1 MTEKELEKQ
10 GFEQASPEE
19 LEAYIAKKS
28 FIDEKEL
35 EKQGFEQA
43 SPEEL
48 EAYIAKNKSDKE
60 FDKQFE
66 DDFTLVEDATATRS
80 FEPATPI
87 IENGKLIDKSLSPQ
101 EQDTKIPLAYKAMLV
116 GNGEDYE
123 NKDIDFANIGKGL
136 IERGNTLVV
145 NTLNGA
151 QSIADYSQDQL
162 GTGNTKL
169 FKKLANWSKGT
180 LGYKPIHDEN
190 ELKEAY
196 KKGGLLDIDTIQEGF
211 LYGAEQLGKSIPD
224 MGAMLTILPLYIFS
238 RTKEMADERAKNDGR
253 KEGNVHDMA
262 KSAPF
267 VVASVYLDRL
277 GLKATTGDILEKIG
291 KDIIKNGWKNASKE
305 ISKEIAKGS
314 VKEATTEF
322 IQEGIVEPT
331 GERIGTKSN
340 KPLIDVERGAFAAL
354 AGGVGGVATGSVSL
368 SGAEIYRAYSKDMQQ
383 NIRDKYYNNIDPMKT
398 KSLNHVKKVQDDFKN
413 IVDRYSNIRY
423 PKDVLDDIDLQEA
436 IRDEI
441 VSRGL
446 PITQPLESVGQNKNN
461 IEEEVEVTSENIAP
475 GTNTNTNSIE
485 EEVFSSKK
493 DEETSMPNNSSN
505 IFDDIDRQYET
516 KDEISLQEQQNTQP
530 LESVGQNKSNT
541 EEEFEVTSQEIV
553 PGVNIN
559 NTKEEKVFNSKKD
572 GDSPMPNNPPHF
584 KSLEDY
590 PKRPKDNRLEV
601 GKEILIMPKDV
612 TYPSDVKDEIVKL
625 VGNRIYS
632 GNLSKDKLGEFRDT
646 SGAIRLQSM
655 NDVETMS
662 HEVAHYLDYEKD
674 KKQKYLNN
682 FKKFKKRNMEDIG
695 SYSYTSDKDNIVSE
709 GFAELMRA
717 YLTQSDKLLSDNK
730 KLYNELEL
738 VLKSLGDKKYS
749 QIKKIQAKS
758 HFYIN
763 QGAKLMN
770 KSAIA
775 PHKSFKDRFLNFK
788 DNKLNH
794 NENITSYIDIAHPA
808 KVIAKELGLEQGYS
822 SSNPYIQFR
831 FATGH
836 PESVVEAV
844 ARYGTPKIAKNG
856 SLEYSGESLSDVFA
870 TALEDNGRRKSNNDT
885 LDDIFL
891 YFQMKQAKYQIEKE
905 NKKTAFTLKNIE
917 EELPELESRKGFK
930 KAHKKWLDF
939 NDRMLN
945 FYVDMNYLTKKQAES
960 FKEKNPLYV
969 PTHRVVS
976 SLDNDISKVAGR
988 GFKSRSKLGSDRTL
1002 LPVEN
1007 IFTQIENQI
1016 NSALIARAK
1025 NVLFSGIVSK
1035 QDGSKWASYIP
1046 STSKRHKELKDQQAK
1061 HFATVM
1067 FDEGMIVDEDGD
1079 IVYVEEDVEIT
1090 PKMKSDMI
1098 DAMSK
1103 KIEENPELAAFYS
1116 YGHKPYSIDG
1126 SIINIIIED
1135 KERFFEINKGT
1146 SEGRLLLNMLNGID
1160 STYSSNMFFKV
1171 MHSTKN
1177 LMTRTIV
1184 NTPNFILG
1192 NLYVDTTTAGVYSKT
1207 NFIPGLDS
1215 INGAKSAINEDN
1227 DYKLFV
1233 LNGGAFGTRVE
1244 MATQEARAQQMMK
1257 LSVQEKSLTRVLSKY
1272 DRAVS
1277 IGEIATRVGEY
1288 KNAIKMGIDPLAAAY
1303 LGTEITTDFSMHGS
1317 DTSFNALR
1325 STVAFLPASINSM
1338 YKDYREF
1345 TGNDSV
1351 DKQKHFFNLAI
1362 KGFTIITIPAILSMM
1377 SDDDDDRTVAE
1388 DARYSH
1394 YKIGDTTYKSKTQ
1407 YLLGLIFEKAPK
1419 IARETFI
1426 RDNGEKAWKIAK
1438 VGMYSMLVPDATP
1451 TIASP
1456 IFDLMRNERFT
1467 GSPIIPQRL
1476 KNRTGEASYTQYTE
1490 STPLMYVDLAKYA
1503 KRMGINVSPI
1513 KMQYLT
1519 RGYLGYVSKYIED
1532 STNRLLWDK
1541 NLYGE
1546 MPNQEMFS
1554 YLTHNFVYKDY
1565 GQSYWNE
1572 QYYEAQ
1578 DRVLQI
1584 DAEISASRE
1593 FLIRDQGKSIKEVYS
1608 DKQKI
1613 AIAKTADSFNK
1624 INKTLS
1630 SLRKQST
1637 IIRYDKK
1644 LTTDEK
1650 DKKLLELN
1658 KVRTKV
1664 LKIEFLKLDKL
1675 IKEYE
1680 KSAKG

>member
-1 MTEKELEKQ
+1 MTEEELKKQ

-28 FIDEKEL
+28 FIDEKADKNITEEEL
-35 EKQGFEQA
+35 KKQGFEQA

-48 EAYIAKNKSDKE
+48 EAYIAKNK
-60 FDKQFE
+60 FE
-66 DDFTLVEDATATRS
+66 DNFTPVEDATTTRS
-80 FEPATPI
+80 FKQVTPVV
-87 IENGKLIDKSLSPQ
+87 ENDMLIDKSLSPQ
-101 EQDTKIPLAYKAMLV
+101 EIDTKIALDNKAMLV

-123 NKDIDFANIGKGL
+123 NKDIDFTNIGKGL

-151 QSIADYSQDQL
+151 QSIVDYSENQF
-162 GTGNTKL
+162 GTSNTKL
-169 FKKLANWSKGT
+169 LKKLADWSKGT

-224 MGAMLTILPLYIFS
+224 MGAIITLLPLYIFS
-238 RTKEMADERAKNDGR
+238 RTKEMADDRAKNDGR

-277 GLKATTGDILEKIG
+277 GLKATTSDILEKIG
-291 KDIIKNGWKNASKE
+291 KDIIKKGWKNASKD

-322 IQEGIVEPT
+322 IQEGIIEPT
-331 GERIGTKSN
+331 GERVGTKSK
-340 KPLIDVERGAFAAL
+340 KPLIDVERGAFASL
-354 AGGVGGVATGSVSL
+354 AGGVGGVATSSISVP
-368 SGAEIYRAYSKDMQQ
+368 GAEIYRAYSKERQQ
-383 NIRDKYYNNIDPMKT
+383 DTRDKYYNNIDPTKT
-398 KSLNHVKKVQDDFKN
+398 KSLDHVKKIQDDFKN
-413 IVDRYSNIRY
+413 IVDRYSDIHY
-423 PKDVLDDIDLQEA
+423 PKDVLDDIDMQEA

-446 PITQPLESVGQNKNN
+446 SITQP
-461 IEEEVEVTSENIAP
+461 P
-475 GTNTNTNSIE
+475 
-485 EEVFSSKK
+485 
-493 DEETSMPNNSSN
+493 
-505 IFDDIDRQYET
+505 
-516 KDEISLQEQQNTQP
+516 
-530 LESVGQNKSNT
+530 ESVGQNKSST

-553 PGVNIN
+553 PGININ
-559 NTKEEKVFNSKKD
+559 NTKEEKVLNSKKD
-572 GDSPMPNNPPHF
+572 EYNPMPNNPVHY
-584 KSLEDY
+584 KALEDY
-590 PKRPKDNRLEV
+590 PKRPKNDKLKV
-601 GKEILIMPKDV
+601 GKDILIMPKDA

-632 GNLSKDKLGEFRDT
+632 GNLSKDKRGEFREN

-655 NDVETMS
+655 NDIETMS

-717 YLTQSDKLLSDNK
+717 YLTQSDKLLSGNK

-808 KVIAKELGLEQGYS
+808 KVIAKELGLDQGYS

-856 SLEYSGESLSDVFA
+856 SLAYSGESLSDVFS
-870 TALEDNGRRKSNNDT
+870 TVLEDNGRRESNNDT
-885 LDDIFL
+885 LDDLFR
-891 YFQMKQAKYQIEKE
+891 YFQMKQAKYQIEE
-905 NKKTAFTLKNIE
+905 EDKKTAFTLKNIE

-939 NDRMLN
+939 NERMLN

-976 SLDNDISKVAGR
+976 SLDNGVSKASGG

-1016 NSALIARAK
+1016 SSALIARAK

-1046 STSKRHKELKDQQAK
+1046 TTSKQYKALKDQQAK

-1067 FDEGMIVDEDGD
+1067 FDEGMVVDENGD
-1079 IVYVEEDVEIT
+1079 IVSSEEEIEIS
-1090 PKMKSDMI
+1090 PEMKSDMI

-1103 KIEENPELAAFYS
+1103 KIEENPELATFYS

-1126 SIINIIIED
+1126 SIINIIIND

-1171 MHSTKN
+1171 MYSTKN

-1184 NTPNFILG
+1184 STPNFILG
-1192 NLYVDTTTAGVYSKT
+1192 NLFVDTTTAGVYSKT
-1207 NFIPGLDS
+1207 NFIPGVGS
-1215 INGAKSAINEDN
+1215 INGAKSAMNDDD

-1257 LSVQEKSLTRVLSKY
+1257 LSVHEKSFTRMLNVY
-1272 DRAVS
+1272 DRVVS

-1288 KNAIKMGIDPLAAAY
+1288 KNAIK
-1303 LGTEITTDFSMHGS
+1303 
-1317 DTSFNALR
+1317 
-1325 STVAFLPASINSM
+1325 
-1338 YKDYREF
+1338 
-1345 TGNDSV
+1345 
-1351 DKQKHFFNLAI
+1351 
-1362 KGFTIITIPAILSMM
+1362 
-1377 SDDDDDRTVAE
+1377 
-1388 DARYSH
+1388 
-1394 YKIGDTTYKSKTQ
+1394 
-1407 YLLGLIFEKAPK
+1407 
-1419 IARETFI
+1419 
-1426 RDNGEKAWKIAK
+1426 
-1438 VGMYSMLVPDATP
+1438 
-1451 TIASP
+1451 
-1456 IFDLMRNERFT
+1456 
-1467 GSPIIPQRL
+1467 
-1476 KNRTGEASYTQYTE
+1476 
-1490 STPLMYVDLAKYA
+1490 
-1503 KRMGINVSPI
+1503 
-1513 KMQYLT
+1513 
-1519 RGYLGYVSKYIED
+1519 
-1532 STNRLLWDK
+1532 
-1541 NLYGE
+1541 
-1546 MPNQEMFS
+1546 
-1554 YLTHNFVYKDY
+1554 
-1565 GQSYWNE
+1565 
-1572 QYYEAQ
+1572 
-1578 DRVLQI
+1578 
-1584 DAEISASRE
+1584 
-1593 FLIRDQGKSIKEVYS
+1593 
-1608 DKQKI
+1608 
-1613 AIAKTADSFNK
+1613 
-1624 INKTLS
+1624 
-1630 SLRKQST
+1630 
-1637 IIRYDKK
+1637 
-1644 LTTDEK
+1644 
-1650 DKKLLELN
+1650 
-1658 KVRTKV
+1658 
-1664 LKIEFLKLDKL
+1664 
-1675 IKEYE
+1675 
-1680 KSAKG
+1680 

>member
-1 MTEKELEKQ
+1 MTEEELKKQ

-28 FIDEKEL
+28 FIDEKADKNITEEEL
-35 EKQGFEQA
+35 KKQGFEQA

-48 EAYIAKNKSDKE
+48 EAYIAKNK
-60 FDKQFE
+60 FE
-66 DDFTLVEDATATRS
+66 DNFTPVEDATTTRS
-80 FEPATPI
+80 FKQVTPVV
-87 IENGKLIDKSLSPQ
+87 ENDMLIDKSLSPQ
-101 EQDTKIPLAYKAMLV
+101 EIDTKIALDNKAMLV

-123 NKDIDFANIGKGL
+123 NKDIDFTNIGKGL

-151 QSIADYSQDQL
+151 QSIVDYSENQF
-162 GTGNTKL
+162 GTSNTKL
-169 FKKLANWSKGT
+169 LKKLADWSKGT

-224 MGAMLTILPLYIFS
+224 MGAIITLLPLYIFS
-238 RTKEMADERAKNDGR
+238 RTKEMADDRAKNDGR

-277 GLKATTGDILEKIG
+277 GLKATTSDILEKIG
-291 KDIIKNGWKNASKE
+291 KDIIKKGWKNASKD

-322 IQEGIVEPT
+322 IQEGIIEPT
-331 GERIGTKSN
+331 GERVGTKSK
-340 KPLIDVERGAFAAL
+340 KPLIDVERGAFASL
-354 AGGVGGVATGSVSL
+354 AGGVGGVATSSISVP
-368 SGAEIYRAYSKDMQQ
+368 GAEIYRAYSKERQQ
-383 NIRDKYYNNIDPMKT
+383 DTRDKYYNNIDPTKT
-398 KSLNHVKKVQDDFKN
+398 KSLDHVKKIQDDFKN
-413 IVDRYSNIRY
+413 IVDRYSDIHY
-423 PKDVLDDIDLQEA
+423 PKDVLDDIDMQEA

-446 PITQPLESVGQNKNN
+446 SITQPLESVGQNKSST
-461 IEEEVEVTSENIAP
+461 EEEFEVTSQEIVP
-475 GTNTNTNSIE
+475 EVNTNNTDDKESPMQ
-485 EEVFSSKK
+485 K
-493 DEETSMPNNSSN
+493 TSSN
-505 IFDDIDRQYET
+505 IFDDIDRQDET
-516 KDEISLQEQQNTQP
+516 TDEISLQEQQNTQP
-530 LESVGQNKSNT
+530 LESVGQNKSST
-541 EEEFEVTSQEIV
+541 EEKFEVTSQEIV
-553 PGVNIN
+553 PGININ
-559 NTKEEKVFNSKKD
+559 NTKEEKVLNSKKD
-572 GDSPMPNNPPHF
+572 EYNPMPNNPVHY
-584 KSLEDY
+584 KALEDY
-590 PKRPKDNRLEV
+590 PKRPKNDKLKV
-601 GKEILIMPKDV
+601 GKDILIMPKDA

-632 GNLSKDKLGEFRDT
+632 GNLSKDKLGEFRDK
-646 SGAIRLQSM
+646 SGVIRLQSM
-655 NDVETMS
+655 NDVETMA

-709 GFAELMRA
+709 GFAELIRA
-717 YLTQSDKLLSDNK
+717 YLTQSDKLLSGNK

-808 KVIAKELGLEQGYS
+808 KVIAKELGLDQGYS

-856 SLEYSGESLSDVFA
+856 SLAYSGESLSDVFS
-870 TALEDNGRRKSNNDT
+870 TVLEDNGRRESNNDT
-885 LDDIFL
+885 LDDLFR
-891 YFQMKQAKYQIEKE
+891 YFQMKQAKYQIEE
-905 NKKTAFTLKNIE
+905 EDKKTAFTLKNIE

-939 NDRMLN
+939 NERMLN

-976 SLDNDISKVAGR
+976 SLDNGVSKASGG

-1016 NSALIARAK
+1016 SSALIARAK

-1046 STSKRHKELKDQQAK
+1046 TTSKKYKALKDQQAK

-1067 FDEGMIVDEDGD
+1067 FDEGMVVDENGD
-1079 IVYVEEDVEIT
+1079 IVSSEEEIEIS
-1090 PKMKSDMI
+1090 PEMKSDMI

-1103 KIEENPELAAFYS
+1103 KIEENPELATFYS

-1126 SIINIIIED
+1126 SIINIIIND

-1184 NTPNFILG
+1184 STPNFILG
-1192 NLYVDTTTAGVYSKT
+1192 NLFVDTTTAGVYSKT
-1207 NFIPGLDS
+1207 NFIPGVGS
-1215 INGAKSAINEDN
+1215 INGAKSAMNDDD

-1257 LSVQEKSLTRVLSKY
+1257 LSVHEKSFTRMLNVY
-1272 DRAVS
+1272 DRVVS

-1288 KNAIKMGIDPLAAAY
+1288 KNAIKKGIDPLAAAY

-1317 DTSFNALR
+1317 DTTFNALR

-1345 TGNDSV
+1345 TGNESA
-1351 DKQKHFFNLAI
+1351 DKKKHFFNFAI

-1394 YKIGDTTYKSKTQ
+1394 YKIGDTTYRSKTQ

-1456 IFDLMRNERFT
+1456 ILDLMRNERFT
-1467 GSPIIPQRL
+1467 GAPIVPPKL
-1476 KNRTGEASYTQYTE
+1476 KNRTGEASYTQYTDNT
-1490 STPLMYVDLAKYA
+1490 SLMYVDLAKYA
-1503 KRMGINVSPI
+1503 KRMGINVSPV

-1519 RGYLGYVSKYIED
+1519 RGYLGYLSKYIED

-1584 DAEISASRE
+1584 DAEISALRE
-1593 FLIRDQGKSIKEVYS
+1593 FIIRDKGKSIKEVYS
-1608 DKQKI
+1608 YKQKI

-1658 KVRTKV
+1658 RVRTKV
-1664 LKIEFLKLDKL
+1664 LKIEFLKLDRL

-1680 KSAKG
+1680 KSVKG

>member
-1 MTEKELEKQ
+1 MTE
-10 GFEQASPEE
+10 EE
-19 LEAYIAKKS
+19 LK
-28 FIDEKEL
+28 
-35 EKQGFEQA
+35 KQGFEQA

-66 DDFTLVEDATATRS
+66 DDFTLVEDATTTRS

-291 KDIIKNGWKNASKE
+291 KDIIKKGWKNASKE

-331 GERIGTKSN
+331 GERVGTKSK
-340 KPLIDVERGAFAAL
+340 KPLIDVERGAFASL
-354 AGGVGGVATGSVSL
+354 AGGVGGVATSSISVP
-368 SGAEIYRAYSKDMQQ
+368 GAEIYRAYSKERQQ
-383 NIRDKYYNNIDPMKT
+383 DTRDKYYNNIDPTKT
-398 KSLNHVKKVQDDFKN
+398 KSLDHVKKIQDDFKN
-413 IVDRYSNIRY
+413 IVDRYSDIHY
-423 PKDVLDDIDLQEA
+423 PKDVLDDIDMQEA

-446 PITQPLESVGQNKNN
+446 SITQPLESVGQNK
-461 IEEEVEVTSENIAP
+461 
-475 GTNTNTNSIE
+475 
-485 EEVFSSKK
+485 SS
-493 DEETSMPNNSSN
+493 
-505 IFDDIDRQYET
+505 
-516 KDEISLQEQQNTQP
+516 
-530 LESVGQNKSNT
+530 T

-553 PGVNIN
+553 PEVNIN
-559 NTKEEKVFNSKKD
+559 NTKEEKVLNSKKD
-572 GDSPMPNNPPHF
+572 EYNPMPNNPVHY
-584 KSLEDY
+584 KALEDY
-590 PKRPKDNRLEV
+590 PKRPENNKLKV
-601 GKEILIMPKDV
+601 GKDILPMPKDV

-632 GNLSKDKLGEFRDT
+632 GNLSKDKLGEFRDK
-646 SGAIRLQSM
+646 SGVIRLQSM
-655 NDVETMS
+655 NDVETMA

-730 KLYNELEL
+730 KLYNELDL
-738 VLKSLGDKKYS
+738 TLKSLGDKKYS

-770 KSAIA
+770 RSGIA
-775 PHKSFKDRFLNFK
+775 PHKSSEDWFLNFK

-808 KVIAKELGLEQGYS
+808 KVIAKELGLDQGYS

-870 TALEDNGRRKSNNDT
+870 TALEDNGRRESNNDT

-1046 STSKRHKELKDQQAK
+1046 STSKKYKALKEQQAK

-1192 NLYVDTTTAGVYSKT
+1192 NLFVDTTTAGVYSKT
-1207 NFIPGLDS
+1207 NFIPGLGS

-1288 KNAIKMGIDPLAAAY
+1288 KNAIKMGIDPLAAAH

-1394 YKIGDTTYKSKTQ
+1394 YKIGDTTYRSKTQ

-1438 VGMYSMLVPDATP
+1438 VGMYSMLLPDATP
-1451 TIASP
+1451 TIAAP